1 MPRDSKVYLE
11 DILEAARKIRLYTE
25 GLSFDA
31 FRDDSKTSD
40 AVIRNLE
47 IIGEAVKQIPESI
60 RERRP
65 EVTWKKIAGL
75 RDILIHA
82 YFGID
87 FEMIWD
93 VVTHKLPALEESIT
107 QLLAE

>member
-1 MPRDSKVYLE
+1 MLRDSKVYLE
-11 DILEAARKIRLYTE
+11 DIFEAARKIRLYTE
-25 GLSFDA
+25 GLSYESFC
-31 FRDDSKTSD
+31 DDSKTSD

-47 IIGEAVKQIPESI
+47 IIGEAVKQLPQEV
-60 RERRP
+60 REKRP
-65 EVTWKKIAGL
+65 EVTWKKVAGL

-93 VVTHKLPALEESIT
+93 VVIHKLPALEESVS